1 MILTFKIK
9 LNLTEEQ
16 KDIITLMSKES
27 AILYNYFLNQL
38 QEQYKKDKTY
48 ISFYTQQKELKNYK
62 TEYLTF
68 DLKKEILNLLHNN
81 YKSFFILSKK
91 NKNLY
96 PQPPKFRNTN
106 YFFTLSFIQDFIIK
120 NNKLIL
126 SYLNRK
132 KIEVNLNYVEPIKNL
147 TCKRFKTKESNIK
160 QLKIHKKNNEY
171 FASIIYEKQEEIQK
185 DTTNVLSIDLGKKN
199 LLTVY
204 DVKNNTGIIFNSF
217 YLNKNQKFY
226 DKQIDKLKSLKSKK
240 EKNSIKHKQLLNK
253 IKKLQS
259 KKKTQNCL
267 ILHKITKDLSNQN
280 KTIVVGELD
289 DLKNNIKTNIKSINR
304 QMQNNWN
311 LQTFIH
317 LLEYKTKLKGNQVI
331 KVDEAWT
338 SKKCCKCNSINH
350 NLTLKD
356 RQYICKCGLNLNRD
370 INGAINIYKKFK
382 GDYNTP
388 VDIDS
393 ITISEKF
400 DWCHINQMNKSI
412 PFIL

>member
-16 KDIITLMSKES
+16 KDIIALMSKES
-27 AILYNYFLNQL
+27 AILYNHFLNQL

-81 YKSFFILSKK
+81 YKSFFSLSKK
-91 NKNLY
+91 NKNLN

-120 NNKLIL
+120 NDKLIL

-132 KIEVNLNYVEPIKNL
+132 KIEINLNYIKPIKNL
-147 TCKRFKTKESNIK
+147 TCKRFKTKESDIK
-160 QLKIHKKNNEY
+160 QLKIYKKNNEY
-171 FASIIYEKQEEIQK
+171 FASIVYEKQEEIKK

-204 DVKNNTGIIFNSF
+204 DVNNNTGIIFNSF

-259 KKKTQNCL
+259 KKKTQNNL
-267 ILHKITKDLSNQN
+267 ILHKISKDLSNQN

-370 INGAINIYKKFK
+370 INGAVNIYKKFK

-388 VDIDS
+388 FDIDS

-400 DWCHINQMNKSI
+400 DWCHTSQMNKSLS
-412 PFIL
+412 FIL

>member
-16 KDIITLMSKES
+16 KDIISLMSKES
-27 AILYNYFLNQL
+27 AVLYNYFLNQL

-81 YKSFFILSKK
+81 YKSFFSLSKK
-91 NKNLY
+91 NKNLN

-120 NNKLIL
+120 NDKLIL

-132 KIEVNLNYVEPIKNL
+132 KIEINLNYIKPIKNL

-171 FASIIYEKQEEIQK
+171 FASIVYEKQEEIKK

-217 YLNKNQKFY
+217 YLNKSQKFY

-240 EKNSIKHKQLLNK
+240 EKNSKKYKQISNRILK
-253 IKKLQS
+253 IRS
-259 KKKTQNCL
+259 KKKTQNNL
-267 ILHKITKDLSNQN
+267 ILHKISKDLSNQN

-370 INGAINIYKKFK
+370 INVSNRRSKPNSTRWSSLYTRLWK
-382 GDYNTP
+382 
-388 VDIDS
+388 
-393 ITISEKF
+393 
-400 DWCHINQMNKSI
+400 
-412 PFIL
+412 